1 MSTNQYGLDAD
12 YFRRKLER
20 VLRDVNS
27 YRPDEMARELAR
39 MARTADEAVLREP
52 EFALVAQTEQQP
64 MAAVAGLPHWEE
76 SLSSA
81 WPAEAEDAQGAW
93 IIGAIDEE
101 GNKYPV
107 ATIEADQYDAP
118 GDSEK
123 IARAIIALWAQA
135 FAAPVAKDEPAEQWI
150 SVKDR
155 LPELDA
161 PVWLYD
167 PDVGTFFGMRESST
181 DGWEWVEGSG
191 LDLCPR
197 FGPGFD
203 CVDCT
208 DCEPTHWLPL
218 PAAPTL
224 AAYGGAN

>member
-52 EFALVAQTEQQP
+52 EFSLAQAEQQP
-64 MAAVAGLPHWEE
+64 VAAVAGLPQWEQ

-81 WPAEAEDAQGAW
+81 WPADAEDAQGAW
-93 IIGAIDEE
+93 VIGVIDEE
-101 GNKYPV
+101 ENKYPV

-135 FAAPVAKDEPAEQWI
+135 FSAPVAKAEPAEQWI
-150 SVKDR
+150 SVEDR
-155 LPELDA
+155 LP
-161 PVWLYD
+161 
-167 PDVGTFFGMRESST
+167 DVGQAILMHRPSGMPFCGKYSPLGEQHRCL
-181 DGWEWVEGSG
+181 DPILGMWWE
-191 LDLCPR
+191 
-197 FGPGFD
+197 FD
-203 CVDCT
+203 IWM
-208 DCEPTHWLPL
+208 P
-218 PAAPTL
+218 APTL
-224 AAYGGAN
+224 PTRGGSHD